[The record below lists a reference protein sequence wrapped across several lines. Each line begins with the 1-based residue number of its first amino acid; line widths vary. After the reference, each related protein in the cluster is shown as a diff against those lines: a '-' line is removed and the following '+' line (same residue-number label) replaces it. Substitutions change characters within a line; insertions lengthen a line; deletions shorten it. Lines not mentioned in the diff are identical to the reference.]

1 MSKRCS
7 DCYGRT
13 STPGRCPNCRAE
25 HNAQAV
31 DHDHDADRTC
41 AGCGEHA
48 PNGGYSDARPGMWFC
63 PGCSAL
69 ELRQSQR
76 DAVAAEMPDAL
87 NGAVRWAVSNDT
99 DDYPDA
105 DPGALEAGFET
116 ASTRVAADGGQ
127 QLCGHCD
134 EPIDRDADDPPLTFE
149 GEDVHWDCLDE
160 AMEAADD
167 AEWNTDAE
175 VAADGGEA

>member
-1 MSKRCS
+1 MSKRCP

-31 DHDHDADRTC
+31 DHDHDAEATC
-41 AGCGEHA
+41 AVCGDAA
-48 PNGGYSDARPGMWFC
+48 PEGDYAGDRAGIWMCGPCQTLGLLPR
-63 PGCSAL
+63 
-69 ELRQSQR
+69 QR
-76 DAVAAEMPDAL
+76 DQLVAETPTAL
-87 NGAVRWAVSNDT
+87 GGLIEWAVGA
-99 DDYPDA
+99 DDAYPEQ
-105 DPGALEAGFET
+105 DPGIETGFEP

-127 QLCGHCD
+127 QLCGYCE
-134 EPIDRDADDPPLTFE
+134 EPLDREADDPPLTFE

-167 AEWNTDAE
+167 AEWDTDAE